1 MQGGPTCEI
10 QSETTSG
17 RTQRHLPV
25 FFGLS
30 LPRGQMS
37 NAARLWITL
46 LGCCVFCLSL
56 GGCGKA
62 KQEDVNAPPGASAP
76 TASAP
81 KIYSMEDVDK
91 ELKEGQLVMGSSR
104 ENTRAFFESHAN
116 YQVCKD
122 MESVTVAVVR
132 NSKVD
137 KHADD
142 IYIVA
147 RYNRDGTIGAMG
159 VGPPQFSASNLP
171 SYCK

>member
-1 MQGGPTCEI
+1 
-10 QSETTSG
+10 
-17 RTQRHLPV
+17 
-25 FFGLS
+25 
-30 LPRGQMS
+30 MS
-37 NAARLWITL
+37 NAARMWITL

-62 KQEDVNAPPGASAP
+62 KQEDVDAPPGASAP

-122 MESVTVAVVR
+122 MESLTVAVVR

-147 RYNRDGTIGAMG
+147 RYNRDGTIGAMD
-159 VGPPQFSASNLP
+159 VGPPQFSASDLT

>member
-1 MQGGPTCEI
+1 M
-10 QSETTSG
+10 
-17 RTQRHLPV
+17 
-25 FFGLS
+25 
-30 LPRGQMS
+30 
-37 NAARLWITL
+37 
-46 LGCCVFCLSL
+46 FCLAL

-62 KQEDVNAPPGASAP
+62 KQEDADASAGASAP
-76 TASAP
+76 TASVP

-91 ELKEGQLVMGSSR
+91 ELKEGQVVMGGSR
-104 ENTRAFFESHAN
+104 ENTRAFFQAHAN

-122 MESVTVAVVR
+122 MESMTVAVVR

-147 RYNRDGTIGAMG
+147 RYNRDGTIGAMD
-159 VGPPQFSASNLP
+159 VGPPQFSVSDLT

>member
-1 MQGGPTCEI
+1 MGN
-10 QSETTSG
+10 S
-17 RTQRHLPV
+17 
-25 FFGLS
+25 
-30 LPRGQMS
+30 
-37 NAARLWITL
+37 ARMWISL
-46 LGCCVFCLSL
+46 LGSCMFCLSL

-62 KQEDVNAPPGASAP
+62 KLEDVDASAGASAPTASAP

-91 ELKEGQLVMGSSR
+91 ELKEGQVVMGSSH
-104 ENTRAFFESHAN
+104 ENTRSFFQSHAN

-122 MESVTVAVVR
+122 MESFTVAVVR

-147 RYNRDGTIGAMG
+147 RYNRDSTIGAMD
-159 VGPPQFSASNLP
+159 VGPPQFSVNDLT

>member
-1 MQGGPTCEI
+1 MR
-10 QSETTSG
+10 QSASEL
-17 RTQRHLPV
+17 RHICYEFLPATLRGDFIFIHRDCAFLTNAV
-25 FFGLS
+25 F
-30 LPRGQMS
+30 
-37 NAARLWITL
+37 A
-46 LGCCVFCLSL
+46 
-56 GGCGKA
+56 
-62 KQEDVNAPPGASAP
+62 AP

-81 KIYSMEDVDK
+81 KIYSLEDVDK
-91 ELKEGQLVMGSSR
+91 ELTEGQVVMRSSH
-104 ENTRAFFESHAN
+104 ENTRAFFQSHAH

-147 RYNRDGTIGAMG
+147 RYNRDGTIGAMD
-159 VGPPQFSASNLP
+159 VGPPQFSVGDLT

>member
-1 MQGGPTCEI
+1 M
-10 QSETTSG
+10 SNSA
-17 RTQRHLPV
+17 RMW
-25 FFGLS
+25 LS
-30 LPRGQMS
+30 L
-37 NAARLWITL
+37 
-46 LGCCVFCLSL
+46 LGGCVFCLSL

-62 KQEDVNAPPGASAP
+62 KQEDVDASPGASAA

-91 ELKEGQLVMGSSR
+91 ELKEGRVVMGGSR
-104 ENTRAFFESHAN
+104 ENTRAFFQSHDN

-122 MESVTVAVVR
+122 MESFTVAVVR

-147 RYNRDGTIGAMG
+147 RYNLDGTIGAME
-159 VGPPQFSASNLP
+159 VGPPQFSVSDLT

>member
-1 MQGGPTCEI
+1 
-10 QSETTSG
+10 
-17 RTQRHLPV
+17 
-25 FFGLS
+25 
-30 LPRGQMS
+30 MS
-37 NAARLWITL
+37 NSTRMWISL
-46 LGCCVFCLSL
+46 LGGCVFCLSL

-62 KQEDVNAPPGASAP
+62 TRGDVDASPGASAP

-91 ELKEGQLVMGSSR
+91 ELKEGQVVMSSSH
-104 ENTRAFFESHAN
+104 ENTRAFFQSHAN

-122 MESVTVAVVR
+122 MESFTVAVVR

-147 RYNRDGTIGAMG
+147 RYNRDGTIGAMD
-159 VGPPQFSASNLP
+159 VGPPQFSVSDLT